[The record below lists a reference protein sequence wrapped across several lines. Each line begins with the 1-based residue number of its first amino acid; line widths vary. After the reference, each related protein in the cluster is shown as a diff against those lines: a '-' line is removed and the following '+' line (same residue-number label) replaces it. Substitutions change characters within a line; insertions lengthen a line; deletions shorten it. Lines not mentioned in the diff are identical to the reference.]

1 MAVNPVT
8 AVTAV
13 SNQRGQ
19 LLSSFSLV
27 VGIAGKARVNP
38 SSMAQLP
45 LEWRA
50 ARDRRG
56 EMAGTAAS
64 RPRSNRRVALVNDL

>member
-19 LLSSFSLV
+19 LRSPVSPVDGS
-27 VGIAGKARVNP
+27 AGMARVNP

-45 LEWRA
+45 LELAAARERGAMKAAGFRA
-50 ARDRRG
+50 AIDRG
-56 EMAGTAAS
+56 AA
-64 RPRSNRRVALVNDL
+64 VVNEL